1 MKLFISDLHLG
12 NILFDNGKDLINLLT
27 NDKYD
32 EIYILGDILDTWSI
46 ELRHILILYDDVIST
61 INNLGSKCVI
71 IKGNHDPD
79 MTSMQQVFRK
89 ISIIEGTYTFML
101 AGKKT
106 ILMHGD
112 EFDDSGA
119 FMMFLLKCI
128 SPIQWI
134 FTKSGMSFSYRLRDW
149 YYEKKHGSNF
159 YHKLALNNEKRTVK
173 KYGKENDVI
182 IMGHTH
188 VAKIVETTKNIYV
201 NCGTALNHAS
211 AVEFNGSEFRLVRY

>member
-12 NILFDNGKDLINLLT
+12 NILFDRGKSLINLL
-27 NDKYD
+27 NSNKYD
-32 EIYILGDILDTWSI
+32 EIYILGDILDTWSM
-46 ELRHILILYDDVIST
+46 ELEHIIMIYGDVIDT
-61 INNLGSKCVI
+61 INNLGSKCII

-79 MTSMQQVFRK
+79 MLTMKKVFRN
-89 ISIIEGTYTFML
+89 ISVIEGTYTFML

-128 SPIQWI
+128 SPVQWI
-134 FTKSGMSFSYRLRDW
+134 FTKGGMSFSYRLRDW
-149 YYEKKHGSNF
+149 YYKEKHGSNF
-159 YHKLALNNEKRTVK
+159 YHKLALGNEKRTVK
-173 KYGKENDVI
+173 KYGVDNKII

-188 VAKIVETTKNIYV
+188 VAKLVETSNNTYI
-201 NCGTALNHAS
+201 NCGTALDNTS
-211 AVEFNGSEFRLVRY
+211 AVEFDGEKFNMVRY